1 MKTIRLKGAAGSGK
15 TTRAEALY
23 REHTSKGLHVL
34 VEDEGCICHNSLPE
48 RRMSAADLLIIT
60 QQTNGPLTETTED

>member
-15 TTRAEALY
+15 TTHAEALR

-34 VEDEGCICHNSLPE
+34 VEDEGRICHNSLPE
-48 RRMSAADLLIIT
+48 RRMST
-60 QQTNGPLTETTED
+60 PTC